1 MIKKKYNDEIFTK
14 LDWVLK
20 KKGKVPIFN
29 NKISYF
35 LFNRWLSMSDPSVA
49 QIVNATTNRWN
60 TQKCEISNESF
71 FLVFFKN
78 ILPKITKNFIYIKK
92 TSKEEQKK
100 IEYDLENLQ
109 NLLEISKRELN
120 FYEKTIAE
128 MNKQVK

>member
-20 KKGKVPIFN
+20 KKGKAPNFN

-60 TQKCEISNESF
+60 TQKGEIGNESF

-78 ILPKITKNFIYIKK
+78 ILPKINKKFIYIKK
-92 TSKEEQKK
+92 PLNEEEEKTEQS
-100 IEYDLENLQ
+100 LENLQ

-128 MNKQVK
+128 MNIGVK